1 MHDRHYRWQDHVPP
15 TVGVKANLMF
25 AAAFVIAALAIGG
38 FVRTKSEAAQQHSI
52 AQSINDTAARR
63 SGHSAADDRGLFV
76 SASAPSSGS
85 ARVLMACARVLPQ
98 S

>member
-15 TVGVKANLMF
+15 TVGLKANLMF
-25 AAAFVIAALAIGG
+25 AAVFLAAALAIGG

-52 AQSINDTAARR
+52 AQSIEDAASRR
-63 SGHSAADDRGLFV
+63 SGHSAVDDHGLFV
-76 SASAPSSGS
+76 PASAPSSGS
-85 ARVLMACARVLPQ
+85 ARLLMACAQARPQ

>member
-1 MHDRHYRWQDHVPP
+1 MHDQQYRWQDHVPP

-25 AAAFVIAALAIGG
+25 AAAFLVAALAIGG

-52 AQSINDTAARR
+52 AQSINNAAPPR
-63 SGHSAADDRGLFV
+63 SGHSTADDHGLFV

-85 ARVLMACARVLPQ
+85 ARVLMACAQARPQ

>member
-1 MHDRHYRWQDHVPP
+1 MHDRQYRWQDHVPP

-25 AAAFVIAALAIGG
+25 AAAFLVAALAIGG

-52 AQSINDTAARR
+52 AQSIADSAARR
-63 SGHSAADDRGLFV
+63 SGHSAVEDYRLFV
-76 SASAPSSGS
+76 RASAPSSGS
-85 ARVLMACARVLPQ
+85 ARVSMACAKAQPQ

>member
-1 MHDRHYRWQDHVPP
+1 MHDRQYRWQDHVPP

-25 AAAFVIAALAIGG
+25 AVAFLVAALAIGG
-38 FVRTKSEAAQQHSI
+38 FVRTQSVAAQQHSI
-52 AQSINDTAARR
+52 AQSIDNAASRR
-63 SGHSAADDRGLFV
+63 GGHSAVEDHGLFV

-85 ARVLMACARVLPQ
+85 ARVLMACEQAQPQ

>member
-1 MHDRHYRWQDHVPP
+1 MHDRQYRWQDHVPP

-25 AAAFVIAALAIGG
+25 AAVFLVAALAIGG
-38 FVRTKSEAAQQHSI
+38 FMRTKSEAAQQHSI
-52 AQSINDTAARR
+52 AQSIDDSAARPR
-63 SGHSAADDRGLFV
+63 GHSAVEDYRLFV

-85 ARVLMACARVLPQ
+85 ARVSMACVQAQPQ